1 MNDRAFTEESF
12 QLFMSEG
19 KLMGSRSKVTGEIY
33 IPPRPMCPR
42 TFSMDMEWVEL
53 SGKGELAAFTA
64 VYIGPTA
71 MIDAGYDRTN
81 PYCSGIVRLV
91 EGPSISAQIL
101 GVDASQPQSIAIG
114 TPLQVSIIERNLD
127 EETPRFYL
135 AFTAD
140 DGGGEV

>member
-1 MNDRAFTEESF
+1 
-12 QLFMSEG
+12 
-19 KLMGSRSKVTGEIY
+19 
-33 IPPRPMCPR
+33 
-42 TFSMDMEWVEL
+42 MEWVEL

-81 PYCSGIVRLV
+81 PYCAGIVRLA

-127 EETPRFYL
+127 EENSRFYL

-140 DGGGEV
+140 DDGSEV